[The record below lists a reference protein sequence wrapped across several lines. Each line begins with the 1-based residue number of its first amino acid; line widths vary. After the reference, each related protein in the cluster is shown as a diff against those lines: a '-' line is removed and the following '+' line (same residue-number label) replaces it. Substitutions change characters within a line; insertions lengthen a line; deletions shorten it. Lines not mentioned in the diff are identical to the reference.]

1 MKAYIIAVTSGGYMF
16 PVFSKIY
23 KSKLA
28 AEKACKKYNDNLTGN
43 LSSKAVVL
51 VADNWHVED

>member
-1 MKAYIIAVTSGGYMF
+1 MF
-16 PVFSKIY
+16 PVVSKIY

-51 VADNWHVED
+51 VADNWHVEE

>member
-16 PVFSKIY
+16 PVVSKIY

-28 AEKACKKYNDNLTGN
+28 AEK
-43 LSSKAVVL
+43 SV
-51 VADNWHVED
+51 